1 MDIEKTL
8 IAAVLTAIL
17 ALVIQY
23 ILRRKTSGAIP
34 TVPSWIPFLGSSLD
48 FSSDPVGFIRSC
60 SARYGSIFNVY
71 LGGKTMTFFIS
82 PKHYATLLKHRSLSH
97 KPAFFNVATKALG
110 ESTSFN
116 NDVMSLHPSEAAEE
130 YHKLVVTHLLGT
142 SAVKTLVENTFHQ
155 QRRILATFDRV
166 GRQSLLDFVQRGIFN
181 SGSRVLLGDS
191 LVDKSPNLLADFD
204 AFDKSFPLLVAGV
217 PQVFLRS
224 AVQAREGVVQ
234 AIDKNLGDDASTI
247 IQKRNEAIQKIASV
261 QPLDPARDIM
271 ALLWAGSAN
280 SIPTAYWALFYLL
293 RDKAAWRAVFDEV
306 HEHLPKGGAEVWTPE
321 QLSKCVLLA
330 SAVDEALRLSASS
343 ILMREAM
350 EDIDLKTM
358 DPPVYLAK
366 GSNVIIY
373 PSLGHFDEEIFPSPK
388 TFKYDRFVNA
398 TREQLEAFKPFGMGA
413 TMCPG
418 RNFAKNQIKMFIAL
432 IMQETKRIELVPGYG
447 EPKNDPSRLGLGKD
461 HKLKTR

>member
-1 MDIEKTL
+1 
-8 IAAVLTAIL
+8 
-17 ALVIQY
+17 
-23 ILRRKTSGAIP
+23 
-34 TVPSWIPFLGSSLD
+34 
-48 FSSDPVGFIRSC
+48 
-60 SARYGSIFNVY
+60 
-71 LGGKTMTFFIS
+71 MTFFIS

-116 NDVMSLHPSEAAEE
+116 NDVMSLHPFEAAKE

-181 SGSRVLLGDS
+181 AGSRVL
-191 LVDKSPNLLADFD
+191 
-204 AFDKSFPLLVAGV
+204 
-217 PQVFLRS
+217 R
-224 AVQAREGVVQ
+224 
-234 AIDKNLGDDASTI
+234 
-247 IQKRNEAIQKIASV
+247 AIQKIAGV
-261 QPLDPARDIM
+261 QPLDPARQTM
-271 ALLWAGSAN
+271 ALLSAGSAN

-293 RDKAAWRAVFDEV
+293 RNKAAWRAVFDEV
-306 HEHLPKGGAEVWTPE
+306 QEHLPKGGAEVWTPE

-330 SAVDEALRLSASS
+330 SAVDEVLRLSASS

-418 RNFAKNQIKMFIAL
+418 RNFAKNQVHL
-432 IMQETKRIELVPGYG
+432 
-447 EPKNDPSRLGLGKD
+447 
-461 HKLKTR
+461 